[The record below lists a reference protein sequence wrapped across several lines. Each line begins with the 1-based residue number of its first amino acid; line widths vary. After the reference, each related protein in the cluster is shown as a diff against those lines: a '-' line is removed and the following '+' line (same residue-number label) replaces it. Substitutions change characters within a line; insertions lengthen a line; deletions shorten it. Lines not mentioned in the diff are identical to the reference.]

1 MDGHVQ
7 RVFSVQWHPT
17 DSHLLASG
25 GWDDTV
31 QFWDD
36 RAPHAVRYLM
46 AQSQFAKVGCL
57 RLTGSSTVLTS
68 VATRPTLTLAT
79 RTS

>member
-1 MDGHVQ
+1 MFTRSDSREIMDGHVQ

-36 RAPHAVRYLM
+36 RAPHAVRY
-46 AQSQFAKVGCL
+46 V
-57 RLTGSSTVLTS
+57 TTPSSSGTTAHCMLSGT
-68 VATRPTLTLAT
+68 
-79 RTS
+79 